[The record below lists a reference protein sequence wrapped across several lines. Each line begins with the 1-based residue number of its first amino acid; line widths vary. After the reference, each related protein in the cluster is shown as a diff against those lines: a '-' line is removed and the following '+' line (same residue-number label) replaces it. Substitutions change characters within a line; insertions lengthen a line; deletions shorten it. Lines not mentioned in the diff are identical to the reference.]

1 MENDHE
7 SRNHDEN
14 KTPEKDEQSEEEE
27 NLAQKKYYKEVVV
40 KDDDELKEESM
51 NLIKK
56 IKMQAVQNLAKK
68 SAEKESQS
76 LSQSGKKL

>member
-1 MENDHE
+1 M
-7 SRNHDEN
+7 
-14 KTPEKDEQSEEEE
+14 
-27 NLAQKKYYKEVVV
+27 

-76 LSQSGKKL
+76 LS